1 MHAYGTQAGVSP
13 RATIWLFKLSKFY
26 AFLEG
31 RNFVTPEDI
40 VMIAPGVLGHR
51 LALSYEAK
59 IDNIDANEIA
69 HKLAKSQ
76 I

>member
-1 MHAYGTQAGVSP
+1 M
-13 RATIWLFKLSKFY
+13 
-26 AFLEG
+26 
-31 RNFVTPEDI
+31 TPEDI
-40 VMIAPGVLGHR
+40 MMIAPGVLGHR

-69 HKLAKSQ
+69 YKLAKSQ